1 MHLALCCQCCG
12 FLEAF
17 IPGMQDALL
26 RSFRDEV
33 GGVAVEE
40 AAMEPISELS
50 KAITEVANHRNEIC
64 EKLSSLLR
72 ERYDIAARSW
82 LGSPHGEA
90 RCTLDSW
97 GSSVDLYPHPA
108 MEGLIK
114 DIAAMCSVLSKSLPT
129 DSMQRVFARAFT
141 DIATSFGQKFGGGSF
156 PVPSFPYAGAPTQSL
171 GDRLAMDVA
180 FLGEQLE
187 RFPSVALPSQR
198 LVADFIHHLQ
208 TRLPADDSLRRLH
221 PATVEALRRLGKL
234 PL

>member
-1 MHLALCCQCCG
+1 
-12 FLEAF
+12 
-17 IPGMQDALL
+17 
-26 RSFRDEV
+26 
-33 GGVAVEE
+33 
-40 AAMEPISELS
+40 
-50 KAITEVANHRNEIC
+50 
-64 EKLSSLLR
+64 
-72 ERYDIAARSW
+72 
-82 LGSPHGEA
+82 
-90 RCTLDSW
+90 
-97 GSSVDLYPHPA
+97 
-108 MEGLIK
+108 
-114 DIAAMCSVLSKSLPT
+114 MCSVLSKSLPT